1 MQKHRKNKLYRHYA
15 KGGQKTKNIDAVY
28 SLLCGYFLFF

>member
-1 MQKHRKNKLYRHYA
+1 MQKHRKKQINRHHA

-28 SLLCGYFLFF
+28 SFLCGYFLFF